1 MQLRLSAM
9 ARLIASSFTSG
20 MTEQTQQK
28 LTLILGGTGKTGGR
42 VAARLAARGVPVR
55 IGSRSAEPPFDWQ
68 DQTTWAPALRDV
80 AAVYVAYWPDL
91 GAPGAAAAIRAF
103 AELAV
108 RNGVRRLVLLS
119 GRGEEEAQR
128 SEEELKAT
136 GADWTIL
143 RSSWFSQNFSEAF
156 FLDSV
161 RSGEVALPATDV
173 GEPFTDVEDIAD
185 VAAAVLTEDGHVGKL
200 YELTGPRLLTFDQ
213 AVAEISAAS
222 GRDIRFVPV
231 SIEEFAEGL
240 AKAAVPDE
248 FVGFLTY
255 LFAEVLDGRNAHVTD
270 GVQRVLGR
278 PARDFRE
285 YARDTAA
292 TGVWEVP

>member
-1 MQLRLSAM
+1 
-9 ARLIASSFTSG
+9 
-20 MTEQTQQK
+20 MTEQAQQK
-28 LTLILGGTGKTGGR
+28 PILVLGGTGKTGGR
-42 VAARLAARGVPVR
+42 VAARLAARAAPVR

-103 AELAV
+103 AEQAV
-108 RNGVRRLVLLS
+108 QGGVRRLVLLS

-128 SEEELKAT
+128 SEEELTAS

-161 RSGEVALPATDV
+161 LSGEVALPASDV
-173 GEPFTDVEDIAD
+173 GEPFTDVEDIAE
-185 VAAAVLTEDGHVGKL
+185 VAATVLTEDGHVGKL
-200 YELTGPRLLTFDQ
+200 YELTGPRLLTFPE
-213 AVAEISAAS
+213 AIAEISAAS
-222 GRDIRFVPV
+222 GRDIRFVQV
-231 SIEEFAEGL
+231 SIEDFAAGL
-240 AKAAVPDE
+240 AKAAVPEE

-285 YARDTAA
+285 YARETAA